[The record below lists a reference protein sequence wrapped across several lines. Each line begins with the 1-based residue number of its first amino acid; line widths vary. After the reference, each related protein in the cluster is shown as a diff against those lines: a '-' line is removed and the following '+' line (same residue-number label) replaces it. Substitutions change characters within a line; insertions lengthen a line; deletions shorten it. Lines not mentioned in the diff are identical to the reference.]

1 MTSLS
6 DIAVVAAPC
15 ARQAVGTD
23 PINWYSYVRM
33 WKAAG
38 FPKQQR
44 TLKQECVPQKIFF
57 FHNFLTKHT
66 LIQIIVA
73 DKQFKCENILVYCL
87 HAVDKCYIGNMKH
100 FFFITTKSCDAV

>member
-1 MTSLS
+1 MKSSRLPKT
-6 DIAVVAAPC
+6 AE
-15 ARQAVGTD
+15 
-23 PINWYSYVRM
+23 NF
-33 WKAAG
+33 KAG
-38 FPKQQR
+38 MCTTKD
-44 TLKQECVPQKIFF
+44 FF

-100 FFFITTKSCDAV
+100 FFITTKSCDAV